1 MRITFLNPIGE
12 VGGGERVLLAA
23 IRGAREHL
31 PGARLDVVLFAGGP
45 LEAEA
50 ERLGAAVT
58 VVPLP
63 ASLAGLGDTRLRD
76 NGRPGTLARLG
87 FGWAALGEAPAAV
100 GFVRRLRAA
109 LRRSAPDLIH
119 SNGLKAHAFAAVAR
133 PRGVPVLW
141 HLHDFLS
148 HRPVMA
154 RLLRRLTVGVA
165 GGIAISEAVRRD
177 AEAVLPGLAIS
188 VVRNAVDTDHF
199 APADRDGAELDRLAG
214 LELAGPGV
222 VRVGLVATYAN
233 WKGQDVFLDALA
245 RLPATGPPVRGY
257 VVGGPIYAT
266 AGSQFTRDEL
276 ERRAAANGLAGRVGF
291 VPFQTDPADVYRMLD
306 VAVHAS
312 TRPEPFGL
320 TIAEAMGC
328 GKPVVVAAAGGAA
341 ELFTPGHDGLGHTPG
356 DAPGWPTRSPG
367 WPPTRGCGPGSGPT
381 PGGRPSNGSPRNGT
395 GGRSRPSTPPASGT
409 GSRLARG
416 RGEGGGPVGIREE
429 CEIERGPLGSETG
442 GPWVC
447 RVMATAVTA
456 IGGFLFGYDSPHVGP
471 AMTFWIYG
479 GISLL
484 AFLMVLAI
492 GSRDEGAVARRDR
505 TILETV
511 TRELEQPTAH

>member
-45 LEAEA
+45 LEAAA

-63 ASLAGLGDTRLRD
+63 VSLARLGDTRLRD
-76 NGRPGTLARLG
+76 KDNSRPGSLARLG

-109 LRRSAPDLIH
+109 LRRCAPDLIH
-119 SNGLKAHAFAAVAR
+119 SNGLKAHVFAAVAR

-148 HRPVMA
+148 HRPVMV
-154 RLLRRLTVGVA
+154 RLLRRLTLGVA
-165 GGIAISEAVRRD
+165 GGIAISEAVQGD
-177 AEAVLPGLAIS
+177 AEAVLPGLPIS
-188 VVRNAVDTDHF
+188 LVRNAIDTDHF

-214 LELAGPGV
+214 LEPAGPGV

-245 RLPATGPPVRGY
+245 RLAATGPPVRGY
-257 VVGGPIYAT
+257 IVGGPIYAT

-291 VPFQTDPADVYRMLD
+291 VPFRPDPADVYRMLD

-341 ELFTPGHDGLGHTPG
+341 ELFTPGHDGLGHVPG
-356 DAPGWPTRSPG
+356 DATGLAGAIARLAADPGLRAQLGANARRTAVERFSQERFG
-367 WPPTRGCGPGSGPT
+367 REIAALYAACLRDRIESGSGK
-381 PGGRPSNGSPRNGT
+381 
-395 GGRSRPSTPPASGT
+395 
-409 GSRLARG
+409 G
-416 RGEGGGPVGIREE
+416 RGGAPSGIVES
-429 CEIERGPLGSETG
+429 EIERGS
-442 GPWVC
+442 C
-447 RVMATAVTA
+447 RE
-456 IGGFLFGYDSPHVGP
+456 
-471 AMTFWIYG
+471 W
-479 GISLL
+479 
-484 AFLMVLAI
+484 
-492 GSRDEGAVARRDR
+492 SRNRWPRLWRPVAGVARPSS
-505 TILETV
+505 TI
-511 TRELEQPTAH
+511 RC

>member
-1 MRITFLNPIGE
+1 M
-12 VGGGERVLLAA
+12 LAA

-31 PGARLDVVLFAGGP
+31 PGARLDVVLFAAGP
-45 LEAEA
+45 LEEEA

-58 VVPLP
+58 MVPLP
-63 ASLAGLGDTRLRD
+63 VSLARLGDTRLRD
-76 NGRPGTLARLG
+76 NGRPGTLAWLG
-87 FGWAALGEAPAAV
+87 FGWAALGEAPSAF
-100 GFVRRLRAA
+100 GFVRRMRAA
-109 LRRSAPDLIH
+109 FRRSAPDLIH

-154 RLLRRLTVGVA
+154 RLLRRLTLGVA
-165 GGIAISEAVRRD
+165 GGIAISEAVQRD

-188 VVRNAVDTDHF
+188 VVRNAVDTNHF
-199 APADRDGAELDRLAG
+199 APGDRDGAELDRLAR

-245 RLPATGPPVRGY
+245 RLSATGPAPPVRGY
-257 VVGGPIYAT
+257 IVGGPIYAT

-291 VPFQTDPADVYRMLD
+291 VPFRPDPADVYRMVD

-341 ELFTPGHDGLGHTPG
+341 ELFTPGHDGLGHVPG
-356 DAPGWPTRSPG
+356 DA
-367 WPPTRGCGPGSGPT
+367 
-381 PGGRPSNGSPRNGT
+381 T
-395 GGRSRPSTPPASGT
+395 GLAGAIA
-409 GSRLARG
+409 RLAADPGLRAQ
-416 RGEGGGPVGIREE
+416 
-429 CEIERGPLGSETG
+429 LGANA
-442 GPWVC
+442 
-447 RVMATAVTA
+447 RRTAVER
-456 IGGFLFGYDSPHVGP
+456 FSNER
-471 AMTFWIYG
+471 YG
-479 GISLL
+479 REI
-484 AFLMVLAI
+484 A
-492 GSRDEGAVARRDR
+492 AVYAACRRDR
-505 TILETV
+505 IESGSGKGE
-511 TRELEQPTAH
+511 R

>member
-12 VGGGERVLLAA
+12 VGGAERVLLAA

-31 PGARLDVVLFAGGP
+31 PGARLDVVLFADGP
-45 LEAEA
+45 LRAEA
-50 ERLGAAVT
+50 ERLGATVA

-63 ASLAGLGDTRLRD
+63 ASLAELGDTRLRD
-76 NGRPGTLARLG
+76 NGRARTLARLG
-87 FGWAALGEAPAAV
+87 FGWAALGEAPVAV
-100 GFVRRLRAA
+100 GFVRRLRVA
-109 LRRSAPDLIH
+109 LRRSAADLIH

-141 HLHDFLS
+141 HLHDLLS

-154 RLLRRLTVGVA
+154 LLLRRFGAWAA

-188 VVRNAVDTDHF
+188 LVRNAVDTDHF

-214 LELAGPGV
+214 LAPAGPGV

-245 RLPATGPPVRGY
+245 RLPVAGPPVRGY
-257 VVGGPIYAT
+257 IVGGPIYAT

-291 VPFQTDPADVYRMLD
+291 IPFQPDPADVYRTLD

-320 TIAEAMGC
+320 TIVEAMGC

-341 ELFTPGHDGLGHTPG
+341 ELFTTGHDGLGHTPG
-356 DAPGWPTRSPG
+356 DVMGLTGAIARLAADPGLRTQLGANARRTAVERFSQERYG
-367 WPPTRGCGPGSGPT
+367 REIAAVFAACLRDRIESGS
-381 PGGRPSNGSPRNGT
+381 
-395 GGRSRPSTPPASGT
+395 
-409 GSRLARG
+409 ARG
-416 RGEGGGPVGIREE
+416 RCGGPVGIRGE
-429 CEIERGPLGSETG
+429 
-442 GPWVC
+442 
-447 RVMATAVTA
+447 
-456 IGGFLFGYDSPHVGP
+456 
-471 AMTFWIYG
+471 
-479 GISLL
+479 
-484 AFLMVLAI
+484 
-492 GSRDEGAVARRDR
+492 
-505 TILETV
+505 
-511 TRELEQPTAH
+511 

>member
-1 MRITFLNPIGE
+1 MRITFLNTIGE

-45 LEAEA
+45 LEEEA

-58 VVPLP
+58 VVLLP
-63 ASLAGLGDTRLRD
+63 VSLARLGDTRLRD
-76 NGRPGTLARLG
+76 NGRPGSLARLG

-119 SNGLKAHAFAAVAR
+119 SNGLKAHVFAAVAR

-154 RLLRRLTVGVA
+154 RLLRRLTLGVA

-188 VVRNAVDTDHF
+188 VVRNAVDTNHF
-199 APADRDGAELDRLAG
+199 APGDRDGAELDRLAG
-214 LELAGPGV
+214 LEPAGPGV

-245 RLPATGPPVRGY
+245 RLSATGPPVRGY
-257 VVGGPIYAT
+257 IVGGPIYAT

-276 ERRAAANGLAGRVGF
+276 ERRAAANGLAGRAGF
-291 VPFQTDPADVYRMLD
+291 VPFRPDPADVYRMLD

-341 ELFTPGHDGLGHTPG
+341 ELFTPGHDGLGHVAGAAARLAADPG
-356 DAPGWPTRSPG
+356 LRAQLGANARRTAVERFSQERFGREIAALYAACLRDRIES
-367 WPPTRGCGPGSGPT
+367 GSGK
-381 PGGRPSNGSPRNGT
+381 GR
-395 GGRSRPSTPPASGT
+395 
-409 GSRLARG
+409 
-416 RGEGGGPVGIREE
+416 GGGPVGN
-429 CEIERGPLGSETG
+429 RGE
-442 GPWVC
+442 
-447 RVMATAVTA
+447 
-456 IGGFLFGYDSPHVGP
+456 
-471 AMTFWIYG
+471 
-479 GISLL
+479 
-484 AFLMVLAI
+484 
-492 GSRDEGAVARRDR
+492 
-505 TILETV
+505 
-511 TRELEQPTAH
+511 

>member
-1 MRITFLNPIGE
+1 M
-12 VGGGERVLLAA
+12 
-23 IRGAREHL
+23 
-31 PGARLDVVLFAGGP
+31 
-45 LEAEA
+45 
-50 ERLGAAVT
+50 T

-76 NGRPGTLARLG
+76 NGRPRTLARLG

-141 HLHDFLS
+141 HLHDLLS

-154 RLLRRLTVGVA
+154 RLLRRLTGGVA

-188 VVRNAVDTDHF
+188 LVRNAVDTDHF

-214 LELAGPGV
+214 LAPAGPGV

-276 ERRAAANGLAGRVGF
+276 EQRAAANGLAGRVGF
-291 VPFQTDPADVYRMLD
+291 IPFQTDPADVYRMLD

-312 TRPEPFGL
+312 IRPEPFGL
-320 TIAEAMGC
+320 TIVEAMGC

-341 ELFTPGHDGLGHTPG
+341 ELFTPEPRRARPHTRRRDGVGRRDRPAGRRPG
-356 DAPGWPTRSPG
+356 AA
-367 WPPTRGCGPGSGPT
+367 GP
-381 PGGRPSNGSPRNGT
+381 
-395 GGRSRPSTPPASGT
+395 
-409 GSRLARG
+409 ARG
-416 RGEGGGPVGIREE
+416 QRPADGRRAVFARTVRAGDRGSLRRLPPGPDRVWLEGKGGGGAPSGIVES
-429 CEIERGPLGSETG
+429 EIERGSCREWSRNRWPR
-442 GPWVC
+442 PWRPV
-447 RVMATAVTA
+447 A
-456 IGGFLFGYDSPHVGP
+456 G
-471 AMTFWIYG
+471 
-479 GISLL
+479 
-484 AFLMVLAI
+484 
-492 GSRDEGAVARRDR
+492 VARPSS
-505 TILETV
+505 TI
-511 TRELEQPTAH
+511 RC